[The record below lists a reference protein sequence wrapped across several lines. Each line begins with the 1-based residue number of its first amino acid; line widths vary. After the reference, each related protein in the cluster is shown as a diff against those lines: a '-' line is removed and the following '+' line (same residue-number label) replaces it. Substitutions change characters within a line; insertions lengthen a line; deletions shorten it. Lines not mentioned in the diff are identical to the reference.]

1 MLSGSEV
8 SDVSV
13 LMLSAEVL
21 DELEELPPAPLLDD
35 DVVLLD
41 ELNDELDKLEEDEY
55 ISVLDIAPLGSI
67 TISEGP
73 LLLHPIHIIS
83 IASANAKRLSL
94 FPMITIPFQCR

>member
-35 DVVLLD
+35 VVLLD
-41 ELNDELDKLEEDEY
+41 ELNDELNELEEDEY

-73 LLLHPIHIIS
+73 LLLHPVHIIS
-83 IASANAKRLSL
+83 IASADAKRLSL